1 MSGNLAAALSRW
13 LHGYRRLVV
22 AGVGNILKT
31 DDGLGV
37 EVIRRLGP
45 LSEKVL
51 TVDCGTV
58 PESYLGPIVK
68 FGPSHVLIVDAADI
82 ASNPGAMRLVLPE
95 EISGLGLSTHALP
108 LSVFA
113 DYLKNRIGADVALL
127 AIQPKTIDFGGT
139 LSPEVRETID
149 WLCSLIRNLL
159 K

>member
-1 MSGNLAAALSRW
+1 

-37 EVIRRLGP
+37 EIIRRLGP
-45 LSEKVL
+45 LSKNVL

-82 ASNPGAMRLVLPE
+82 ASTPGETRLVQPE

-113 DYLKNRIGADVALL
+113 EYLKNRIGADVALL
-127 AIQPKTIDFGGT
+127 AIQPKTIDFGDA
-139 LSPEVRETID
+139 LSPEVQEAID

>member
-1 MSGNLAAALSRW
+1 MAAALSRW

-37 EVIRRLGP
+37 EVIRRLGTLP
-45 LSEKVL
+45 KNVL

-58 PESYLGPIVK
+58 PETYLGPIVK
-68 FGPSHVLIVDAADI
+68 FRPSHVLIVDAADI
-82 ASNPGAMRLVLPE
+82 ASNPGATRLVPPE
-95 EISGLGLSTHALP
+95 EISGLSLSTHALP

-113 DYLKNRIGADVALL
+113 DYLKNRIDADVALL

-139 LSPEVRETID
+139 LSPEVQETID